1 MKVDSTLSTTQ
12 AHQQTTDTWRKSQ
25 GDFQAALDMAK
36 QNLVQSSE
44 EKSQSKS
51 STSNAQASVAAPKTA
66 AEELDEFLRMTPAE
80 RMRAAI
86 LREMGL
92 TEEDLDAMPPEKRA
106 AAEETIARKIKEI
119 LLREKP
125 EVQEV
130 KRSPVELLSLLN

>member
-1 MKVDSTLSTTQ
+1 
-12 AHQQTTDTWRKSQ
+12 
-25 GDFQAALDMAK
+25 MAK

-51 STSNAQASVAAPKTA
+51 STSNVQASVAAPKTA

-130 KRSPVELLSLLN
+130 KKSPVELLSLLN